1 MVSWVVEQCGQL
13 HMLYISLV
21 IYGFTLHLTNN
32 TGVEK
37 KTLVKTHKHMH
48 TDVNVFIGS
57 SVW

>member
-32 TGVEK
+32 TAVEK
-37 KTLVKTHKHMH
+37 KNLGENAQTHVH
-48 TDVNVFIGS
+48 
-57 SVW
+57 